1 MTNSVREVEVV
12 VGVVIVL
19 ALAEER
25 SDEVEREGDPG
36 KSEPHSEHEVAHVS
50 LDEEAL
56 GATVQEMEEPLLRS
70 VRSVMPDVTTGV
82 GGLLVEILLTVPGSP
97 LLAGHA
103 ESLAVTKA
111 HVLSVSV
118 LVVSQSTSYTT
129 EQNKLSIFVYTPL
142 LTFCVHD
149 DVLYLI
155 LI

>member
-1 MTNSVREVEVV
+1 MTRSVREIEVV

-19 ALAEER
+19 TLSEER

-36 KSEPHSEHEVAHVS
+36 DAEPHSEHEVTHES

-56 GATVQEMEEPLLRS
+56 GTAIHEVEEPLLGS
-70 VRSVMPDVTTGV
+70 VRPVMPDVATGV

-97 LLAGHA
+97 LLFGDA
-103 ESLAVTKA
+103 ESLSVGQA
-111 HVLSVSV
+111 HVLCVSL
-118 LVVSQSTSYTT
+118 LVVSQSTSYKTN
-129 EQNKLSIFVYTPL
+129 QNKLSFFVYTPL
-142 LTFCVHD
+142 LTFSVHD